1 MTRLIRSE
9 LIKIFTIRT
18 TYVLIM
24 AGIGMAFL
32 AVAGLP
38 PKGAESPVAL
48 QDELLAAASAAY
60 PITLILGALVSGGE
74 FQHKTISQTLLLA
87 PARARLLAAK
97 MTAGALASLAISV
110 PALLT
115 ALLAG
120 AHALT
125 QRGTGLHATGH
136 AALTITCSVGADM
149 LWAALGGALGALFRG
164 QSAAIVTALLVI
176 FAIDPA
182 AQALAPRLWRYLPT
196 AADQGLTQR
205 KFSFAAITSLPPLGR
220 AAALATFLAWI
231 TAAGAVGA
239 AVLRRDITH

>member
-18 TYVLIM
+18 AYVLM

-38 PKGAESPVAL
+38 PKGAESPSAL
-48 QDELLAAASAAY
+48 QDELLVAASAAY
-60 PITLILGALVSGGE
+60 PITLMLGALVSGGE
-74 FQHKTISQTLLLA
+74 FQHKTISQTLLFA

-97 MTAGALASLAISV
+97 MTVGALASLAISV

-125 QRGTGLHATGH
+125 
-136 AALTITCSVGADM
+136 
-149 LWAALGGALGALFRG
+149 
-164 QSAAIVTALLVI
+164 
-176 FAIDPA
+176 
-182 AQALAPRLWRYLPT
+182 
-196 AADQGLTQR
+196 
-205 KFSFAAITSLPPLGR
+205 
-220 AAALATFLAWI
+220 
-231 TAAGAVGA
+231 
-239 AVLRRDITH
+239 